1 MPLRTTWLTWIRNS
15 VMAACFGCSM
25 MSAEA
30 GSRHAVLI
38 GYNDYKTDTG
48 LQPLRYAAKDVS
60 DLKTTLLEMGYETDD
75 IIVLNGQD
83 GSPVPTK
90 ESVQAALQKA
100 ENELVKEPASSLMIV
115 FAGHG
120 FNDEGE
126 SYLCPADYDDARPT
140 ESSIPVAEVS
150 RILERSKADG
160 RYLII
165 DACRNEFVSRGS
177 AEFNLR
183 TGLKKLRI
191 SDGTV
196 AQGVV
201 VLSSCVPGQQSWE
214 IDEPAI
220 RRAGAPQP
228 NRNGVFMHF
237 VMQGLRGAA
246 DVFDQTTGF
255 DGIITATE
263 LHEYA
268 ARETMRFVNAEFD
281 TVQNPW
287 ADVHATAS
295 LGIVTLSDD
304 QRQKLGRVERRSVQ
318 SLLDQ
323 ELAEQKTGDG
333 VMLLVGGEKELR
345 PIATARFS
353 QAIEL
358 SPELYMPRRLRA
370 LLNVL
375 EGNNTETRSAEFYQ
389 SALDDMKAVGSPLR
403 IAIPYD
409 AQDLPVYGPST
420 EVNGKSQFSSV
431 AKVNGGDVIEIES
444 LNFASNVSW
453 LKVKRINRWL
463 GDETNSA
470 LQESL
475 NGYIQLSLVAR
486 PEANKAQLQD
496 LNRLRKPTEEELRLM
511 SRSRPIAMGPGDLQ
525 KAADALQVARE
536 INGVSGGN
544 SGVSTGLGYAEAG
557 IGLAGD
563 IQQMKQEKQQT
574 GGVSAGS
581 IRRAVGRFGIGF

>member
-1 MPLRTTWLTWIRNS
+1 
-15 VMAACFGCSM
+15 
-25 MSAEA
+25 
-30 GSRHAVLI
+30 
-38 GYNDYKTDTG
+38 
-48 LQPLRYAAKDVS
+48 
-60 DLKTTLLEMGYETDD
+60 
-75 IIVLNGQD
+75 
-83 GSPVPTK
+83 
-90 ESVQAALQKA
+90 
-100 ENELVKEPASSLMIV
+100 
-115 FAGHG
+115 
-120 FNDEGE
+120 
-126 SYLCPADYDDARPT
+126 
-140 ESSIPVAEVS
+140 
-150 RILERSKADG
+150 
-160 RYLII
+160 
-165 DACRNEFVSRGS
+165 
-177 AEFNLR
+177 
-183 TGLKKLRI
+183 
-191 SDGTV
+191 
-196 AQGVV
+196 
-201 VLSSCVPGQQSWE
+201 
-214 IDEPAI
+214 
-220 RRAGAPQP
+220 
-228 NRNGVFMHF
+228 
-237 VMQGLRGAA
+237 
-246 DVFDQTTGF
+246 
-255 DGIITATE
+255 
-263 LHEYA
+263 
-268 ARETMRFVNAEFD
+268 
-281 TVQNPW
+281 
-287 ADVHATAS
+287 
-295 LGIVTLSDD
+295 
-304 QRQKLGRVERRSVQ
+304 
-318 SLLDQ
+318 
-323 ELAEQKTGDG
+323 
-333 VMLLVGGEKELR
+333 MLLVGGEKELR

-409 AQDLPVYGPST
+409 AHDLPVYGPST

>member
-1 MPLRTTWLTWIRNS
+1 MPLRTTWLKWIRSS
-15 VMAACFGCSM
+15 VIVACFGCSVL
-25 MSAEA
+25 SAEA

-38 GYNDYKTDTG
+38 GYNDYTIDKG

-60 DLKTTLLEMGYETDD
+60 DLKTTLLEMGYEADD

-83 GSPVPTK
+83 GSPKPTK

-100 ENELVKEPASSLMIV
+100 ENELAKEPASSLMIV

-126 SYLCPADYDDARPT
+126 SYLCPADYSDDRPT

-165 DACRNEFVSRGS
+165 DACRNEFVSKGS

-220 RRAGAPQP
+220 QRTGAPQP

-295 LGIVTLSDD
+295 LGIVTLNDD

-353 QAIEL
+353 QAIDL

-375 EGNNTETRSAEFYQ
+375 EGNNIQTRSAEFYQ

-420 EVNGKSQFSSV
+420 EVNGKSQFKSL
-431 AKVNGGDVIEIES
+431 AQVNGGDVIEIES
-444 LNFASNVSW
+444 LSFASNVSW

-470 LQESL
+470 LQETM

-511 SRSRPIAMGPGDLQ
+511 SRSRPVAMGPGNLQ
-525 KAADALQVARE
+525 RAADALQVAST
-536 INGVSGGN
+536 INGLAGGN
-544 SGVSTGLGYAEAG
+544 SGVSTGLVYAQAG

-563 IQQMKQEKQQT
+563 IQQMKQEKQQN
-574 GGVSAGS
+574 GRVSPGS